1 MSSSA
6 RTAPSPAK
14 TAFIT
19 GAAQRI
25 GAEITRELHSRGYN
39 IVLHY
44 RSSAQPVGAVA
55 DSLNAVRPDSARCVQ
70 ADLTDH
76 QQVLSLAHK
85 AQDCFGRI
93 DVLINNASTF
103 YPTPANQATEADWQ
117 VLMDSNVKGPF
128 FLSQALTGELTA
140 RGGTIINIVDIHCER
155 PMRDHT
161 IYSIAKAG
169 VAMMTKTLAKELAP
183 AVRVNGVSPGA
194 ILWPKEE
201 LAERHKKSIV
211 SKVPLQRTGTPGDI
225 ARTVA
230 FLVDDAPYIS
240 GQIIAVDGGRSLSM

>member
-1 MSSSA
+1 MNA
-6 RTAPSPAK
+6 EVK
-14 TAFIT
+14 TALIT
-19 GAAQRI
+19 GAAHRI
-25 GAEITRELHSRGYN
+25 GAEISRTLHDRGYN
-39 IVLHY
+39 VLLHY
-44 RSSAQPVGAVA
+44 RESRQKAAELAQQLNQQRANSAHC
-55 DSLNAVRPDSARCVQ
+55 LQ

-76 QQVLSLAHK
+76 AQVLRLAQQSL
-85 AQDCFGRI
+85 DYSGRL

-103 YPTPANQATEADWQ
+103 YPTPVNQATLEDWH

-128 FLSQALTGELTA
+128 FLTQALTPELTA
-140 RGGTIINIVDIHCER
+140 RRGTVVNIVDIHSER

-169 VAMMTKTLAKELAP
+169 VAMMTKTLAKEMAP

-194 ILWPKEE
+194 ILWPDEG
-201 LAERHKKSIV
+201 LAEQHKTSIL
-211 SKVPLQRTGTPGDI
+211 SKVPLERTGAASDI
-225 ARTVA
+225 AGTVV